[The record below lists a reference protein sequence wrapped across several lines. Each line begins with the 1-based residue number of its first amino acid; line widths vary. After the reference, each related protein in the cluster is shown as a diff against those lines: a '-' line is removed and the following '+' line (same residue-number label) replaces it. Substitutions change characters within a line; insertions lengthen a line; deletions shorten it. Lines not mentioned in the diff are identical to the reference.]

1 MDKQQKLIILKNIN
15 REEKLKELKELHNE
29 LGIALFTGTLI
40 KGEAERLEKRIAE
53 LMCIVE
59 YLDILQEG
67 ENDESK

>member
-67 ENDESK
+67 K